1 MHSFGGVD
9 RVCVVLCVVCL
20 HVCFEPFTCSNCG
33 RSRYEFDE
41 PVATSVCLPMPIYVH
56 HRMWY
61 HVNNGQAVGD
71 CVKKVGCVFVV
82 VSCMDTAT
90 GQRPVCFAME
100 CGLYWSDRAI
110 RTHVHLKSVYV

>member
-1 MHSFGGVD
+1 
-9 RVCVVLCVVCL
+9 
-20 HVCFEPFTCSNCG
+20 
-33 RSRYEFDE
+33 
-41 PVATSVCLPMPIYVH
+41 MPIYVH

-82 VSCMDTAT
+82 VSCMDTALNCNGPT
-90 GQRPVCFAME
+90 AGE